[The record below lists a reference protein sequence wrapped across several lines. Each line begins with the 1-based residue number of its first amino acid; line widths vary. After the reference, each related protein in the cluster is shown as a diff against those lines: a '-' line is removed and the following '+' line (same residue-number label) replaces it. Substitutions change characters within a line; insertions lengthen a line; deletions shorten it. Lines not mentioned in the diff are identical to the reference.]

1 MQGYNCTVFAYGQTG
16 SGKTHTLIGP
26 PKFHLMSDDVWGFCP
41 KVMQRAYQAAA
52 ASGGAVTLNVQA
64 VEIYFNDC
72 YDLLNNKVR
81 VVIQGFGKSIQV
93 GGAINSMNSRMVA
106 QRDSKGKWIPPAQD
120 GTANVK
126 KEYEMSGTKD
136 VEIKQPSDITNIMQT
151 IEATRTAKSH
161 NLNDRSSRSHCVITL
176 KLRQTAGGKIVN
188 SKFIFADLAGSERIY
203 KSGVI
208 DALDLRAE
216 EAKNINTS
224 LSALGR
230 IVAMMN
236 QKSTG
241 YMPFRDSA
249 LTMLLKELFT
259 GNTRTALVVAVAG

>member
-1 MQGYNCTVFAYGQTG
+1 
-16 SGKTHTLIGP
+16 
-26 PKFHLMSDDVWGFCP
+26 
-41 KVMQRAYQAAA
+41 
-52 ASGGAVTLNVQA
+52 
-64 VEIYFNDC
+64 
-72 YDLLNNKVR
+72 
-81 VVIQGFGKSIQV
+81 
-93 GGAINSMNSRMVA
+93 MNA
-106 QRDSKGKWIPPAQD
+106 QRDSKGKWVPPAQD

-136 VEIKQPSDITNIMQT
+136 MEIKSPSDITSIMQT

-161 NLNDRSSRSHCVITL
+161 NLNDRSSRSHCIITL
-176 KLRQTAGGKIVN
+176 KLRQTTGGKIVN

-208 DALDLRAE
+208 NALDLRAE

-249 LTMLLKELFT
+249 LTMLLKESFT
-259 GNTRTALVVAVAG
+259 GNTITALVVAVAGQPSMISETTSSLKFGVNCGNVKTKVSRKAVNVTTSIAQQEKALTQCINEL